1 MLLFSAGSRCDPAGL
16 GQCPLRALRQRLGPQ
31 VHSPNLLGCAG
42 LGLLTPWLG
51 FGISGSQTQE
61 LPRTVTFL
69 RRYETFV
76 IQ

>member
-16 GQCPLRALRQRLGPQ
+16 GQCPLRARRQRLGPQ